1 MRGVQSTAAAPSRRD
16 LARLDASI
24 ILLIVVLGLISLVA
38 SRSAFAHQTGT
49 AESKFKLGPTIPAK
63 FVLTNASGQVVQ
75 QAVAPVHEV
84 GESGLVRRD
93 HRTED

>member
-49 AESKFKLGPTIPAK
+49 AESKFKLGQTIPAK

-75 QAVAPVHEV
+75 QAVAP
-84 GESGLVRRD
+84 GSRGR
-93 HRTED
+93 

>member
-1 MRGVQSTAAAPSRRD
+1 MQATAAAPSRRD

-24 ILLIVVLGLISLVA
+24 ILLIVVLGLISLVVW

-49 AESKFKLGPTIPAK
+49 AESKFKLGQTIPAK
-63 FVLTNASGQVVQ
+63 FVLTSASGQVVQ

>member
-1 MRGVQSTAAAPSRRD
+1 MQSTAAAPSRRD

-49 AESKFKLGPTIPAK
+49 AESKFKLGQTIPAK
-63 FVLTNASGQVVQ
+63 FVLTSASGQVVQ
-75 QAVAPVHEV
+75 QAVAP
-84 GESGLVRRD
+84 GSLGR
-93 HRTED
+93 

>member
-1 MRGVQSTAAAPSRRD
+1 MRGVQATAAAPSRRD

-38 SRSAFAHQTGT
+38 SRSAFANQTGT
-49 AESKFKLGPTIPAK
+49 AESKFKLGQTIPAK

-75 QAVAPVHEV
+75 QAVAP
-84 GESGLVRRD
+84 GSRGR
-93 HRTED
+93 

>member
-1 MRGVQSTAAAPSRRD
+1 MRGVQATAAAPSRRD

-49 AESKFKLGPTIPAK
+49 AESKFKLSQTIPAR

-75 QAVAPVHEV
+75 RAVAP
-84 GESGLVRRD
+84 GSRGR
-93 HRTED
+93 